1 MKYTGRLGNAN
12 DMAGAAIFLASKG
25 KISFAFLKAGFFKK
39 KTNIEIAS
47 IWFKTFLFFY
57 PVDCYLAGAW
67 ITGKWKIAYTHTPLI
82 DSVLV
87 LSWLNEWHLFL
98 FSTI

>member
-47 IWFKTFLFFY
+47 I
-57 PVDCYLAGAW
+57 
-67 ITGKWKIAYTHTPLI
+67 
-82 DSVLV
+82 
-87 LSWLNEWHLFL
+87 
-98 FSTI
+98 